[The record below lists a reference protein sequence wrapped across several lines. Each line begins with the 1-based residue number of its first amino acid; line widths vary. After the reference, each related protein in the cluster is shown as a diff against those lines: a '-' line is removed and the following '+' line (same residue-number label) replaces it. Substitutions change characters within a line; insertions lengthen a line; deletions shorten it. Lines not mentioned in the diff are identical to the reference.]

1 MKKDRDFKTKTTIF
15 LILTLTFL
23 NISGCSHKN
32 LSGKPAKV
40 WGVAGVSYE
49 SVKESGNYSKDY
61 SSGSATTTLQ
71 LIKVLEILGLGERL
85 LEEYSFCFC

>member
-61 SSGSATTTLQ
+61 SSGSATTTLT
-71 LIKVLEILGLGERL
+71 INKSFGNIGVGGEVAGGI
-85 LEEYSFCFC
+85 

>member
-49 SVKESGNYSKDY
+49 SRWKRVEIIVKITQVEVQ
-61 SSGSATTTLQ
+61 LQ
-71 LIKVLEILGLGERL
+71 L
-85 LEEYSFCFC
+85 